1 MYRFGSVILHFIVII
16 IFLPTISVFTGVG
29 CSDLA
34 AVGNDE
40 GTRQQGELLRRVAR
54 WQHDRHHLL
63 RQNFQALEL
72 HRLKSWQFDNKKRLK
87 VTKSEILPQEA
98 WSLTCV
104 NANRCL
110 KNTLD
115 KFNKNYWNAKGT
127 ISLDSR

>member
-29 CSDLA
+29 CSDLV

-72 HRLKSWQFDNKKRLK
+72 HRMKS
-87 VTKSEILPQEA
+87 
-98 WSLTCV
+98 
-104 NANRCL
+104 
-110 KNTLD
+110 
-115 KFNKNYWNAKGT
+115 
-127 ISLDSR
+127 

>member
-110 KNTLD
+110 KNTLY